1 MLCWL
6 FLSKALVQSFSL
18 GNNFYQLSN
27 NKIKIGSTIAFHL
40 IWNGRTEEAIPEIK
54 IPHLK
59 TWNIVIKYFVFFIN
73 LLGFTH
79 QQKTKKKMCLSN
91 FFARKKKC
99 FQIPFKLNILWLSL
113 QNIFCFKR
121 KTKRKLKQQS
131 YHATLF
137 WFEKNRKT
145 LSLRVAKIFSTIIN
159 LVFILK
165 YHNIINQ

>member
-79 QQKTKKKMCLSN
+79 QQKTKKKMCLLN
-91 FFARKKKC
+91 FFARKENVFRFLSNWTYYDCHYKISFVSNVKQKGNWNNNRITPLY
-99 FQIPFKLNILWLSL
+99 FDLKRIGKPFHCVWRKSSL
-113 QNIFCFKR
+113 Q
-121 KTKRKLKQQS
+121 
-131 YHATLF
+131 
-137 WFEKNRKT
+137 
-145 LSLRVAKIFSTIIN
+145 
-159 LVFILK
+159 
-165 YHNIINQ
+165 